1 MRGRDRLLSI
11 LLLAS
16 HAPAGIFAQAAGSAP
31 VASWKFDEQ
40 GGDKAIDSVTGKAD
54 TILGYA
60 NWVKGVDGHALSFDG
75 FSTVILR
82 SGDTMPNLKGSITL
96 EAWVALQSYPW
107 NWVAIAEQRDE
118 HSGFSF
124 GLDEDGHLGLQLGV
138 WGRWKEVLSQNE
150 IPLNSWTHI
159 AAVYDATHGVTLYI
173 NGQNAGG
180 QFLQGDMEPA
190 AKQSLSIGRN
200 LTNLPPAA
208 QVRQKSSTPALY
220 SLDGAL
226 DDLNIYNRPLPAKEI
241 AQQVVSI
248 TALKTPVF
256 PVRTWPAMPPAGAR
270 LQAAYT
276 RLSLYPEWDRLWRM
290 GSAADVVVNFPNQ
303 PFHLVFWRGSNYGN
317 TLVTENGIWIGD
329 QSFESST
336 KIGTAEHMND
346 KFSRFSQVSVLEN
359 SDARVVVHWRYS
371 LVDVEGSLSD
381 LDPLTGWGNVAD
393 EYFYIYPDGVSV
405 RNGTIHGTK
414 WKYSF
419 TEPSLLLPPGKK
431 PEDQI
436 SLEAAG
442 IANQNGVAKTYSWD
456 PAMPAFP
463 FEAQPENAN
472 IAVINTKSEYK
483 PFYVY
488 QPGVLLGPYG
498 WRPEVR
504 TQYSHFPVWDHWPV
518 NMIPSDGR
526 FQLHPDHYASAAILS
541 PSMKSTW
548 IEGPGPTKTAF
559 FLFGLSRKSASQLAA
574 LDRSWLHP
582 PALQIADGR
591 YTSSYDAGQRA
602 YLLSP
607 SPDAESHP
615 ARKDKSVRLTVRA
628 SEASPFVNGA
638 FILAG
643 WGESD
648 AEVSINGKILRKPE
662 MFSGH
667 NSRLEGSDLSVWIQ
681 RESTQSFVLTI
692 RSISKHN

>member
-1 MRGRDRLLSI
+1 MKARDLLLSI
-11 LLLAS
+11 LLLAA
-16 HAPAGIFAQAAGSAP
+16 HAPFGIFAQAAGSAP

-40 GGDKAIDSVTGKAD
+40 GGNAALDSVTGKAD
-54 TILGYA
+54 TILGHA
-60 NWVKGVDGHALSFDG
+60 NWVKGVNGHALSFDG

-82 SGDTMPNLKGSITL
+82 NGETVPQIKGSFTL
-96 EAWVALQSYPW
+96 ETWVALQSYPW

-138 WGRWKEVLSQNE
+138 WGRWKEVLSENE
-150 IPLNSWTHI
+150 IPLNTWTHI
-159 AAVYDATHGVTLYI
+159 AAVYDATLGVTLYI
-173 NGQNAGG
+173 NGQHAGG
-180 QFLQGDMEPA
+180 LSLQGDMEPA
-190 AKQSLSIGRN
+190 MKQSLSIGRN
-200 LTNLPPAA
+200 LINLPPVAH
-208 QVRQKSSTPALY
+208 VRQKSSAPALY

-226 DDLNIYNRPLPAKEI
+226 DDLNFYDRPLSANEI
-241 AQQVVSI
+241 AQQVASI
-248 TALKTPVF
+248 TVSKAPVF
-256 PVRTWPAMPPAGAR
+256 PARTWPAMPPAGTR
-270 LQAAYT
+270 LQAAYI
-276 RLSLYPEWDRLWRM
+276 RLSLYPEWDRQWRV
-290 GSAADVVVNFPNQ
+290 GSAADVVVSFPNQ
-303 PFHLVFWRGSNYGN
+303 AFHLVFWRGSNYGD

-346 KFSRFSQVSVLEN
+346 KFDRFSQVSVLEN
-359 SDARVVVHWRYS
+359 NEARVVVHWHYT
-371 LVDVEGSLSD
+371 LVDVEGNLSD
-381 LDPLTGWGNVAD
+381 VDPLTGWGNVAD

-405 RNGTIHGTK
+405 RNGTVHGTK

-419 TEPSLLLPPGKK
+419 TEPALLLPPGKK

-436 SLEAAG
+436 SLEAAV
-442 IANQNGVAKTYSWD
+442 IANEKGISKTYSWD
-456 PAMPAFP
+456 PVMPGFP

-488 QPGVLLGPYG
+488 QPGVILGPYG

-541 PSMKSTW
+541 PSMKGTW

-559 FLFGLSRKSASQLAA
+559 FLFGLTRKSPSQLAA
-574 LDRSWLHP
+574 LDRSWLEP
-582 PALQIADGR
+582 PALQIADGA
-591 YTSSYDAGQRA
+591 YTGSYDAGQRA
-602 YLLSP
+602 YLLTLS
-607 SPDAESHP
+607 SDVESQT
-615 ARKDKSVRLTVRA
+615 ARMNKIVRLTVRA
-628 SEASPFVNGA
+628 SDASPFVNGA
-638 FILAG
+638 FILTG

-662 MFSGH
+662 VLSGH
-667 NSRLEGSDLSVWIQ
+667 NPRLEGSDLAVWIQ
-681 RESTQSFVLTI
+681 RESSQPFILTI
-692 RSISKHN
+692 RPIPKAP